1 MRIDANASPRLSLR
15 LLFSFSYA
23 LRDPSYV
30 LRGLCRGHFYKFR
43 TKSETCSPKYMERI
57 YDDFIVLATVRRHD
71 GYVISVGRE
80 CRSGVEE
87 TGSKEVY
94 ITAVIYL
101 LDADL

>member
-1 MRIDANASPRLSLR
+1 
-15 LLFSFSYA
+15 
-23 LRDPSYV
+23 
-30 LRGLCRGHFYKFR
+30 
-43 TKSETCSPKYMERI
+43 MERI

-80 CRSGVEE
+80 CRSGMEE